1 MQQFA
6 WILMVC
12 PKLAQMT
19 YETSC
24 PDVVLHGKYHYKKV
38 LTSFTM
44 DNWKVTVSSAEMIPM
59 HVQQVANSSH
69 DIPKFSKG
77 ICTKSNMGKKM
88 LDDIANF
95 QLIFPLQS
103 FCLYLVH

>member
-24 PDVVLHGKYHYKKV
+24 PDVVLYGKYHYKKV
-38 LTSFTM
+38 LTGFTM
-44 DNWKVTVSSAEMIPM
+44 GNRKVTVSSTKMIPVQ
-59 HVQQVANSSH
+59 VQQVANSSH
-69 DIPKFSKG
+69 DISKLSKG
-77 ICTKSNMGKKM
+77 ICTKSTCETKAATWTKRCWV
-88 LDDIANF
+88 I
-95 QLIFPLQS
+95 LQTS
-103 FCLYLVH
+103 N

>member
-24 PDVVLHGKYHYKKV
+24 PDAVLHGKYHYKKV
-38 LTSFTM
+38 LTGFTM
-44 DNWKVTVSSAEMIPM
+44 DNRKVSVSSAEMIPM
-59 HVQQVANSSH
+59 QVQQVANSSH
-69 DIPKFSKG
+69 DIRKFSKG
-77 ICTKSNMGKKM
+77 ICTKSTRETKAATWTKRCWV
-88 LDDIANF
+88 IF
-95 QLIFPLQS
+95 QTS
-103 FCLYLVH
+103 N